1 MQMQLTAEQWQTQ
14 RWEREVEQ
22 RNRALSDEELDSMM
36 PTEGYKVLEA
46 PPGYAPIRTPARKL
60 MATPTPMGGTP
71 MYQIPEEDHQQKFDV
86 PIEMEGLPEMKP
98 EDQQYFGKLL
108 KVFLSHPCMLPG
120 IIALLLTPYICACVG
135 FRRCARCS
143 ALPCCDT
150 QLAAHCNPAAKMHM
164 VSMQIMWLQESVAA
178 SVFVA
183 MSVKVDMSCDSKCPS
198 SYRPVDVSC

>member
-1 MQMQLTAEQWQTQ
+1 MLDVPPVLVQMQLTAEQWQTQ

-108 KVFLSHPCMLPG
+108 KVVLGLLVCHAACCFVHAHILP
-120 IIALLLTPYICACVG
+120 
-135 FRRCARCS
+135 
-143 ALPCCDT
+143 ALPCCEVET
-150 QLAAHCNPAAKMHM
+150 KIRNELQLLLHY
-164 VSMQIMWLQESVAA
+164 S
-178 SVFVA
+178 
-183 MSVKVDMSCDSKCPS
+183 SKHTEF
-198 SYRPVDVSC
+198 